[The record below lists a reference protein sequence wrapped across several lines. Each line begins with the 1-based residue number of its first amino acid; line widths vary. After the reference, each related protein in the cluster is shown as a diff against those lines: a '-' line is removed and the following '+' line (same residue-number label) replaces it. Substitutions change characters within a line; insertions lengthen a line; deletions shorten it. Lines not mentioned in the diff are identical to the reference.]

1 VEFRLKTDFIE
12 LDNLLKT
19 MGFAVNG
26 TQAREQIQSSQ
37 IKVNG
42 AVENRIR
49 RKLRL
54 GDTVEFK
61 TEKIEI
67 IKNE

>member
-1 VEFRLKTDFIE
+1 MEFRLKTDFIE